1 MIAAQ
6 PASESTPIPK
16 IAARSESRSACLLS
30 GVAAANDVEISS
42 CGSLGILSVTSCKL
56 NRNAAGPD
64 ARTGSGPGARRRTT
78 GSAVALVGRD
88 PPLTLC

>member
-1 MIAAQ
+1 MITAQ

-30 GVAAANDVEISS
+30 GVAAADDVEISA
-42 CGSLGILSVTSCKL
+42 CGSLGIFSVTSCKL

-64 ARTGSGPGARRRTT
+64 VRTGRQWTRREEEDHRVGCPGRT
-78 GSAVALVGRD
+78 
-88 PPLTLC
+88 

>member
-6 PASESTPIPK
+6 AASESTPIHK
-16 IAARSESRSACLLS
+16 IAARCESRSACLLS

-42 CGSLGILSVTSCKL
+42 YGSLGILSVTSCKL

-64 ARTGSGPGARRRTT
+64 ARTGRQWTRARRRTT
-78 GSAVALVGRD
+78 GSVALVARD
-88 PPLTLC
+88 APLTLC